1 MANNIP
7 IIDFAQAAIKPDII
21 AEEVLQACTD
31 WGKFAHRA
39 VSNLKNLSCIDDAY
53 AQVSFF
59 VKNHPIPQHQVDEI
73 FELVSGIRLSVLR
86 SLHFAGKLSSGV
98 AFRIVPESE

>member
-1 MANNIP
+1 MAAILKALTKAYIAWKMANNIP

-53 AQVSFF
+53 AQASFMSR
-59 VKNHPIPQHQVDEI
+59 ITR
-73 FELVSGIRLSVLR
+73 SRSIRLMR
-86 SLHFAGKLSSGV
+86 FLSW
-98 AFRIVPESE
+98 